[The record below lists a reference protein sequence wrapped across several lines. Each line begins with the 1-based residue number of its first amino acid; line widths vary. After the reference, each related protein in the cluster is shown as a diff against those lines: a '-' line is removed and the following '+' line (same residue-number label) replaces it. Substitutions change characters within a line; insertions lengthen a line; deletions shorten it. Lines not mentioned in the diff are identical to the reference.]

1 MWLLKLRRLFKSAG
15 TEALILALAV
25 RDPATPLAMRVAA
38 AAALAYLIS
47 PVDLIP
53 DIPFV
58 GWVDDAL
65 ILGMGLP
72 YLLRRLPP
80 EVLARATQRAEH
92 LLGLFRF
99 GGGRSTRAADPSSHR
114 AAPSAPTPA
123 PEATP
128 SSGRAARPPRTR
140 VGAVA
145 STGSAPPKATE
156 AAKSAKATKATKSAK
171 ATKATKAAKAAK
183 ATDATSAASAT
194 KTTGAA
200 KGTGATRA
208 TRASPASNEAPP
220 GQAGATAAVRAPS
233 VRKTAS
239 PGTRRRRTSEP
250 ATG

>member
-1 MWLLKLRRLFKSAG
+1 PFPFPEPAMWLLKLRRLFKSAG

-92 LLGLFRF
+92 LLGMFRF

-114 AAPSAPTPA
+114 AAPSAPTSA
-123 PEATP
+123 PEAAP
-128 SSGRAARPPRTR
+128 SSGPAARRPRTR

-156 AAKSAKATKATKSAK
+156 AAKSSK

-220 GQAGATAAVRAPS
+220 GQAGATTAVRAPS

>member
-114 AAPSAPTPA
+114 AAPSAPTSA
-123 PEATP
+123 PEAAP
-128 SSGRAARPPRTR
+128 SSGPAARRPRTR

-156 AAKSAKATKATKSAK
+156 ATKATKAT
-171 ATKATKAAKAAK
+171 
-183 ATDATSAASAT
+183 
-194 KTTGAA
+194 
-200 KGTGATRA
+200 RA
-208 TRASPASNEAPP
+208 TAVSQASNETPP
-220 GQAGATAAVRAPS
+220 GQAGATTAVRAPS